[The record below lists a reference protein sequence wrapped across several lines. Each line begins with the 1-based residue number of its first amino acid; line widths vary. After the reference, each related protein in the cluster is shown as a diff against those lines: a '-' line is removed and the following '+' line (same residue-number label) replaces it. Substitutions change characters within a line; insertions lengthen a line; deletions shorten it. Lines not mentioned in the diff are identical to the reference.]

1 MFQPQKLNAAFFK
14 TDSDAEPVKEW
25 LKALP
30 TIDKK
35 AVGADIRTIQ
45 FSWPL
50 GMPLVRKIDTNL
62 WESRSKLTNGIARVF
77 FTVKGN
83 TIILLH
89 GFIKKI
95 SKNTYKRLI
104 SCKRTS

>member
-1 MFQPQKLNAAFFK
+1 M
-14 TDSDAEPVKEW
+14 DSRHTQRME
-25 LKALP
+25 
-30 TIDKK
+30 KK
-35 AVGADIRTIQ
+35 FINFRTIQ

-62 WESRSKLTNGIARVF
+62 WAGRSKLTNGIARVF

-89 GFIKKI
+89 GFIKKSQKTPI
-95 SKNTYKRLI
+95 KDLSLAKEPLKQLRSTTNE
-104 SCKRTS
+104 